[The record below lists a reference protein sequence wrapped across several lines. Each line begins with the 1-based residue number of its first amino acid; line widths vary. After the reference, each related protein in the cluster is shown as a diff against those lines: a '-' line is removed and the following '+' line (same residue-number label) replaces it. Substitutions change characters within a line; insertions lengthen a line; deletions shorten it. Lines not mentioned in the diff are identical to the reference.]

1 MQANMH
7 VDVFVDLVKHAQA
20 TLERTPVNDPDRPIG
35 KLLEKMPLARTNARE
50 AGHLCD
56 GALVQL
62 DRQFV
67 G

>member
-56 GALVQL
+56 
-62 DRQFV
+62 
-67 G
+67 